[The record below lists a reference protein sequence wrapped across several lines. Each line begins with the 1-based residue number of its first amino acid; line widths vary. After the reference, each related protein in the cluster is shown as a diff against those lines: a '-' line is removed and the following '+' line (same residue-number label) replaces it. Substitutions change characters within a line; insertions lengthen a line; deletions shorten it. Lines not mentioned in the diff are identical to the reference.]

1 MSKDKNIDSRSETP
15 VSKEE
20 STFRGISHTHFKDKK
35 FSQFSKLLPYVD
47 TYDSE
52 DGLENDTHNEVPVK
66 SLRNGYYQEIFWL
79 GCSGFIIFNHH
90 DKEILLVDPWS
101 SYCSFWNSL
110 DDRTIIPRKKH
121 EDEDYYEDMFKS
133 ETNNDLKRIED
144 LANTIRKHCNEKNG
158 YTLSGILLSH
168 MHFDHADD
176 IPLLLELLVK
186 PAGKQYSSTG
196 LIFNNIQDNP
206 IEKLPQICCDLDTRI
221 YLKTHFWDVDISAF
235 KLPKEPN
242 YWNGKKKQKD
252 LLSTGYFY
260 DCETRSHADKDPSY
274 LDAWKKIKKLYGN
287 SEDLFIS
294 IYTDGNKEP
303 FYDDTY
309 TLALKDKEKAIPGT
323 FAKPFNFNSFHIQP
337 IIWDHMNTGPLKEI
351 NDELSDQKSG
361 NCQRISAFI
370 IQRRNLPSA
379 KKTLIIGS
387 AGGMVESWTSPLPKS
402 LKNSKG
408 EKLEVDVLLQAIQGD
423 NSIDE
428 DSWLRKFAIPII
440 TPLILALLED
450 GLNTLKYKEE
460 VAKGWE
466 FITNNI
472 KVNDF
477 IAFSHWESFVTTK
490 ATNHIFKSPFN
501 FNIVRQNIR
510 ILKSIF
516 TVENK
521 KILSNDGLFILG
533 RCGSDFEY
541 PFPSPN
547 PGDTVHLNI
556 NMEVDINK
564 ANSEEKPEFA
574 IGTSTDIE
582 DPYSSFHNTSE
593 NYTDINQDNKVFSV
607 KLRNSDIF
615 NLSESLLRVQSKRKD
630 VIDAGEEEWF
640 GEDYKNI
647 NYRDTPYETEELL
660 ANIHIYK
667 GAECLTGSSKNFVD
681 HQNDMIRIQKGVNN
695 ILIRLDDDGK
705 KIQDCIIDGITL
717 IHNFEKKVETSF

>member
-1 MSKDKNIDSRSETP
+1 MSKNKNTESRSEIP

-20 STFRGISHTHFKDKK
+20 HLFKGISHTHFKDKT
-35 FSQFSKLLPYVD
+35 FEQYSKLLPYVKK
-47 TYDSE
+47 YESE
-52 DGLENDTHNEVPVK
+52 VGLEEDTHNQIPVK
-66 SLRNGYYQEIFWL
+66 SLRNGYYQEIYWL

-110 DDRTIIPRKKH
+110 DDRTIIPREKH
-121 EDEDYYEDMFKS
+121 KDEDYYEDMFKS

-144 LANTIRKHCNEKNG
+144 LANTIRKHCNDKNG
-158 YTLSGILLSH
+158 YILSGILLSH

-176 IPLLLELLVK
+176 IPLLLELLLK

-196 LIFNNIQDNP
+196 LIFNNLQDNP
-206 IEKLPQICCDLDTRI
+206 LKNPPQICCDLDTRI

-235 KLPKEPN
+235 GLPNEPD
-242 YWNGKKKQKD
+242 YWDGKSKQQD
-252 LLSTGYFY
+252 LISAGYFY
-260 DCETRSHADKDPSY
+260 DCEVISRINDDPTY
-274 LDAWKKIKKLYGN
+274 LDAWEKVKELYGN
-287 SEDLFIS
+287 SEELFIS
-294 IYTDGNKEP
+294 IYTDGNNEP

-309 TLALKDKEKAIPGT
+309 TLALQDNKKAIPGT
-323 FAKPFNFNSFHIQP
+323 FAKPFNFNSFNIQP
-337 IIWDHMNTGPLKEI
+337 IIWDHMNTGPLKEV
-351 NDELSDQKSG
+351 NDELGDQKSG

-370 IQRRNLPSA
+370 IKRRDLPSA

-387 AGGMVESWTSPLPKS
+387 AGGMVESWTNPLPKS
-402 LKNSKG
+402 LKNSKN

-423 NSIDE
+423 NRIDE
-428 DSWLRKFAIPII
+428 DSWLRKYAIPII
-440 TPLILALLED
+440 TPLILSLLEN

-466 FITNNI
+466 YINENI

-501 FNIVRQNIR
+501 FDIVRQNIR
-510 ILKSIF
+510 ILNNVLSG
-516 TVENK
+516 ENN
-521 KILSNDGLFILG
+521 KILSNNGLFILG

-547 PGDTVHLNI
+547 PGDSIHLNI
-556 NMEVDINK
+556 NMEVDINTS
-564 ANSEEKPEFA
+564 NTTEKPDFVV
-574 IGTSTDIE
+574 GTSTDIK
-582 DPYSSFHNTSE
+582 DPYNSFHNTSE
-593 NYTDINQDNKVFSV
+593 NYKEINQNNKTFSA
-607 KLRNSDIF
+607 KLRDSDIF
-615 NLSESLLRVQSKRKD
+615 NLSESLLRVQSKRNH

-647 NYRDTPYETEELL
+647 NYRNEPFETEELL

-667 GAECLTGSSKNFVD
+667 GTQCLTGSSKSYVD
-681 HQNDMIRIQKGVNN
+681 HQNDMLNTQKGVNK